1 MFYAGE
7 VTGMT
12 VLVPV
17 EISGQWTQLGET
29 VDSLAFDA
37 SATASD
43 MEAASSSWTG
53 LVSSYEEPATQEV
66 VRAAFDQV
74 PEVTRAWSDVVAK
87 AADALQGFAT
97 EAASLESR
105 ASDLHAEAAR
115 LQAWL
120 WVSGLVSGLAGDLT
134 AEDELLQR
142 QIVRHN
148 DDVLALNSRW
158 EQLVQETAETLES
171 IAGGGGLEEDVP
183 EVTAEGG
190 VYSVTAAGSSGS
202 GGGSGDGAFSA
213 ALIQMVR
220 SGAESEDAVEEATEL
235 YEKVTS
241 DDVTGDDVKAFY
253 EQLENLDADQIEE
266 FAEEN
271 PKINQYSMPLPANQE
286 QLDSWPTGEDGADW
300 WKSMGE
306 NGTQNAMLAHLPL
319 LTGNT
324 EGVSYDARNRANLN
338 ALERLQASDDLA
350 QNQRDRLDAIAN
362 SLDDSDG
369 NDESD
374 DGGDESGR
382 MLLSLNMGQD
392 PTTPGPA
399 IDPPPADPLAAVSV
413 GNPDTADTTS
423 FDVSGMNSGTHNMPS
438 EVNNAQRLH
447 DSLPGNSSQDY
458 AVVTWIGYES
468 PGLSDVSFDGK
479 ADDGSWALA
488 YALDGYRQTMD
499 AQRPEDETTVNV
511 NAHSYGTTTAAYA
524 LTRTSHDVDTFTMYG
539 SAGISEDAAKHASD
553 LNVARTDEGRPAV
566 YATDAKLDGIAD
578 IGRFT
583 SGRADPT
590 SAEFGAYTFS
600 SDATGNPPGNPVND
614 HYQHIGSD
622 GEYGYRDDNSQALES
637 LWRINAG
644 RGDEVDE
651 VTDTTV
657 DYYENLF
664 DQHVEKDYV
673 QEPGSTYSVDIDY
686 EVTVGGET
694 QRVETR
700 YEAMELV
707 NDHEAERDFNRAN
720 QDDAKTEAF
729 DQYLESLY
737 DELVTPRTVDDDGGD
752 FSLVPQTELE
762 VELGDESH
770 RVQTRDEALELIKEY
785 YNEHGL
791 PASGGS

>member
-1 MFYAGE
+1 
-7 VTGMT
+7 MT

-29 VDSLAFDA
+29 VDTLAFDA
-37 SATASD
+37 SAAASE

-66 VRAAFDQV
+66 VRTAFNQV
-74 PEVTRAWSDVVAK
+74 PEVTRAWSDVMAK
-87 AADALQGFAT
+87 AAGALQGFAT

-158 EQLVQETAETLES
+158 EQLVQETAETLDS

-220 SGAESEDAVEEATEL
+220 SGAESEKDAVKEATEL

-286 QLDSWPTGEDGADW
+286 QLDSWPTGEDGASW

-324 EGVSYDARNRANLN
+324 EGVKYTDRHLANEN
-338 ALERLQASDDLA
+338 ALKDLRQSDELES
-350 QNQRDRLDAIAN
+350 NQRERLDAIHE
-362 SLDDSDG
+362 SLNDG
-369 NDESD
+369 SN
-374 DGGDESGR
+374 R
-382 MLLSLNMGQD
+382 LLLSLNMGQD

-423 FDVSGMNSGTHNMPS
+423 FDVSGMYSGTHNMPN
-438 EVNNAQRLH
+438 EVSKSQDLYDGLSR
-447 DSLPGNSSQDY
+447 NSSQDY
-458 AVVTWIGYES
+458 AVISWIGYDS
-468 PGLSDVSFDGK
+468 PDLTSVAFDGK
-479 ADDGSWALA
+479 ADDGSWGLA
-488 YALDGYRQTMD
+488 YALDGYRDTVD
-499 AQRPEDETTVNV
+499 AQDPDAETRVNV
-511 NAHSYGTTTAAYA
+511 NAHSYGTATAAYA
-524 LTRTSHDVDTFTMYG
+524 LTRTRHDVDTFSMYG
-539 SAGISEDAAKHASD
+539 SAGIPEDAAKHASD

-566 YATDAKLDGIAD
+566 YATDASQDGTAD
-578 IGRFT
+578 LGRDV
-583 SGRADPT
+583 SWRADPT
-590 SAEFGAYTFS
+590 DGAFGAYTFS
-600 SDATGNPPGNPVND
+600 SEGMGDPQGKPVAD
-614 HYQHIGSD
+614 HSQQLGGT
-622 GEYGYRDDNSQALES
+622 GEYGYRDKKSQAYEALS
-637 LWRINAG
+637 LINEG
-644 RGDEVDE
+644 HGDEVDE
-651 VTDTTV
+651 VTDATAEH
-657 DYYENLF
+657 YEKFF
-664 DQHVEKDYV
+664 DQHVDLNYTN
-673 QEPGSTYSVDIDY
+673 PAPWNPYSTGYYEY
-686 EVTVGGET
+686 EVTIDGET
-694 QRVETR
+694 ETVDTR
-700 YEAMELV
+700 YEAMKMVSE
-707 NDHEAERDFNRAN
+707 HEADQEFNPAE
-720 QDDAKTEAF
+720 QAEAQAEAS
-729 DQYLESLY
+729 DQYYESLAEDVY
-737 DELVTPRTVDDDGGD
+737 DEHVTVRAADEDGEDNG
-752 FSLVPQTELE
+752 FSLVPETELE
-762 VELGDESH
+762 VTLGDESQ
-770 RVQTRDEALELIKEY
+770 RVKTRDEALELIEEY
-785 YNEHGL
+785 YAEHGT
-791 PASGGS
+791 PAAGGS